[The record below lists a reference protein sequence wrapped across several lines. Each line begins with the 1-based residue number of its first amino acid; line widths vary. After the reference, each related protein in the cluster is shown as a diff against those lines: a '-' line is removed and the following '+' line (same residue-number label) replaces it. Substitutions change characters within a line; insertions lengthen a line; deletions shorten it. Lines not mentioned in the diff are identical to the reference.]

1 MSSKVIDLKER
12 QQEKRQEKGWT
23 MEEIKENAS
32 RELKEFKEL
41 SESEPEDLVSGD
53 MQKIIKDEDEDD
65 EKDRPTDDSA

>member
-1 MSSKVIDLKER
+1 MSDKVIDLKEK
-12 QQEKRQEKGWT
+12 QQEKRQAKGWT

-53 MQKIIKDEDEDD
+53 MQKIIKDEDEND
-65 EKDRPTDDSA
+65 EKDRPTDDST